1 MRICKFFCTFA
12 HFYIAIIMNMKKS
25 ILILVLAIGNALL
38 AIGNEPSDMM
48 HLLQGGYDAKILTTE
63 EQDSLLAIGNSQSPI
78 ANSQSPQTRY
88 RLEYENKQQLFRH
101 SFFADYYL
109 IDTQKNTRIRMCE
122 QPVRDAVISPN
133 GKYVVYAKADNN
145 LYIYKIDFKTEV
157 PITTDTNTDIFNG
170 IADWLY
176 EEEFGITRL
185 FAFSPDSKMVAFVRL
200 NETGVPAFEWQT
212 FLSSGVQ
219 EFRSSGVTSEQVQ
232 STSEPLNSSYAAS
245 YPQLHSLRYPRA
257 GEVNAKAS
265 VCVYDIHYKSIKTMQ
280 LPEDKEYYV
289 PRLQWGVQ
297 PAATKAEP
305 QPTADLMLM
314 LMNRDQTQMKV
325 LKANAKSTVTKNFY
339 EEESKQYYV
348 NFELFDEWQWL
359 QDGRVIVLSEKNGWM
374 QAYLYSAQGMEQKC
388 LTPEARDVMRLYGF
402 DEKTQTLYYLAAP
415 TPLTRQAYA
424 YNLRKATTTQLTT
437 GEGTHAL
444 TFSKDWKQYI
454 DCYQSLDTPNR
465 YTLYKA
471 TGNGQWAKDRVVLH
485 NDSVAAA
492 WQATGLPNKEFLTI
506 TTERGDVLNAW
517 RVLPVGFDENKKYP
531 VVMMQYSGPSS
542 QRVTDTWRKRFAHY
556 LAAQGY
562 LVVCADP
569 RGTHARGRAWRNAT
583 YMQLGQKEAEDQ
595 ISVAKYLKSL
605 PYVDGDRIALCGWS
619 YGGYQTLMCMS
630 TPSELSELSEPLF
643 KCGIAIAPVT
653 SWRLYDSAYT
663 ERYMRRPQVND
674 YGYEGTDLMKKAAQ
688 LQGKLLLVHGL
699 ADDNVHAQ
707 QSWLYV
713 NALVQA
719 GKQFEMQFYPDD
731 NHFLRN
737 GNNYEHLHKRVLG
750 FLDAAL

>member
-1 MRICKFFCTFA
+1 
-12 HFYIAIIMNMKKS
+12 MNMKKT
-25 ILILVLAIGNALL
+25 ILIIGLALL
-38 AIGNEPSDMM
+38 AVTASAADMM

-63 EQDSLLAIGNSQSPI
+63 EQDSLLAIGNGQL
-78 ANSQSPQTRY
+78 AMGRY

-101 SFFADYYL
+101 SFLADYYL
-109 IDTQKNTRIRMCE
+109 IDTHKNTRIRMSE

-157 PITTDTNTDIFNG
+157 AITTDTNTDIFNG
-170 IADWLY
+170 ISDWLY

-212 FLSSGVQ
+212 MLGM
-219 EFRSSGVTSEQVQ
+219 G
-232 STSEPLNSSYAAS
+232 S

-305 QPTADLMLM
+305 QPTADLMVM

-374 QAYLYSAQGMEQKC
+374 QAYLYSSQGMEQKL

-424 YNLRKATTTQLTT
+424 YNLRKGTTTQLTT

-454 DCYQSLDTPNR
+454 DCYQSLHTPNR
-465 YTLYKA
+465 YTLYETTKVVGSR
-471 TGNGQWAKDRVVLH
+471 TTSLSEVGQVILH

-492 WQATGLPNKEFLTI
+492 WQASGLPNKEFLTI

-517 RVLPVGFDENKKYP
+517 RVLPVGFDANKKYP

-562 LVVCADP
+562 LVVCADG
-569 RGTHARGRAWRNAT
+569 RGTNARGRAWRNAT

-605 PYVDGDRIALCGWS
+605 PYVDGDKMALCGWS
-619 YGGYQTLMCMS
+619 YGGYQTIMCMS
-630 TPSELSELSEPLF
+630 TPSELSEPSEPLF

-737 GNNYEHLHKRVLG
+737 GSNYEHLHKRILG

>member
-212 FLSSGVQ
+212 FLG
-219 EFRSSGVTSEQVQ
+219 ERLEAKGEG
-232 STSEPLNSSYAAS
+232 S

-265 VCVYDIHYKSIKTMQ
+265 VCVYDIYYKSIKTMQ

-454 DCYQSLDTPNR
+454 DCYQSLHTPNR

-471 TGNGQWAKDRVVLH
+471 MGNGQWAKDRVVLD
-485 NDSVAAA
+485 NDSIAAA

-569 RGTHARGRAWRNAT
+569 RGTHARGREWRNAT

-605 PYVDGDRIALCGWS
+605 PYVDDDRIALCGWS
-619 YGGYQTLMCMS
+619 YGGYQTIMCMS
-630 TPSELSELSEPLF
+630 TPSELTEPSEPLF

-713 NALVQA
+713 DALVQA

-737 GNNYEHLHKRVLG
+737 GANYEHLHKRILG

>member
-1 MRICKFFCTFA
+1 
-12 HFYIAIIMNMKKS
+12 MNMKKT
-25 ILILVLAIGNALL
+25 ILILVSTLIATMAM
-38 AIGNEPSDMM
+38 ATADMM
-48 HLLQGGYDAKILTTE
+48 HLLTGGYDAKVLTTA
-63 EQDSLLAIGNSQSPI
+63 QMDSIFGAKGDEAIG
-78 ANSQSPQTRY
+78 RY
-88 RLEYENKQQLFRH
+88 KLEYENKQQLFRR
-101 SFFADYYL
+101 SFLADYYL
-109 IDTQKNTRIRMCE
+109 VDTQKNTRTRLSD
-122 QPVRDAVISPN
+122 QPVRDAIISPN

-157 PITTDTNTDIFNG
+157 AVTTDTNIEIFNG

-200 NETGVPAFEWQT
+200 NETQVPSFKWQT
-212 FLSSGVQ
+212 MLGSGVQ
-219 EFRSSGVTSEQVQ
+219 G
-232 STSEPLNSSYAAS
+232 S
-245 YPQLHSLRYPRA
+245 YPELHSLRYPRA
-257 GEVNAKAS
+257 GEQNAKAS

-289 PRLQWGVQ
+289 PRLRWGIQ

-305 QPTADLMLM
+305 QPMADLMIM

-325 LKANAKSTVTKNFY
+325 LKANAKSTVTQGFY
-339 EEESKQYYV
+339 EEASKQYYV

-359 QDGRVIVLSEKNGWM
+359 NDGRVIVLSEKNGWM
-374 QAYLYSAQGMEQKC
+374 QAYLYSAQGMEQKL
-388 LTPEARDVMRLYGF
+388 LTPAARDVMRLYGY
-402 DEKTQTLYYLAAP
+402 DEKTQTLYYQAAP

-424 YNLRKATTTQLTT
+424 YNLRKGTTTQLTT

-444 TFSKDWKQYI
+444 TFSKNMTQYI
-454 DCYQSLDTPNR
+454 DCYQSLNTPNR

-471 TGNGQWAKDRVVLH
+471 AGNGQWAKDRVVLS

-492 WQATGLPNKEFLTI
+492 WQALGLPNKEFFHL
-506 TTERGDVLNAW
+506 TTERGDTLHAW
-517 RVLPVGFDENKKYP
+517 RVLPVGFDANKKYP

-562 LVVCADP
+562 LVVCADG
-569 RGTHARGRAWRNAT
+569 RGIHARGRAWRNAT

-595 ISVAKYLKSL
+595 ISVAKYLQTL
-605 PYVDGDRIALCGWS
+605 PYVDADKIALCGWS
-619 YGGYQTLMCMS
+619 YGGYQTLVCMS
-630 TPSELSELSEPLF
+630 TPSELSEPSEPLF

-674 YGYEGTDLMKKAAQ
+674 AGYEQTDLMKQAAQ

-737 GNNYEHLHKRVLG
+737 GANYEHLHNRIIG
-750 FLDAAL
+750 FLQNNL

>member
-212 FLSSGVQ
+212 FLG
-219 EFRSSGVTSEQVQ
+219 ERLEAKGEG
-232 STSEPLNSSYAAS
+232 S

-454 DCYQSLDTPNR
+454 DCYQSLHTPNR

-619 YGGYQTLMCMS
+619 YGGYQTIMSMS
-630 TPSELSELSEPLF
+630 TPGALW

>member
-1 MRICKFFCTFA
+1 MRICNFFCTFV
-12 HFYIAIIMNMKKS
+12 HFFKTEYILIMNMKKS
-25 ILILVLAIGNALL
+25 ILILVLSIGNALL
-38 AIGNEPSDMM
+38 AMGNGQCDMM
-48 HLLQGGYDAKILTTE
+48 HLLQGGYDAKTLS
-63 EQDSLLAIGNSQSPI
+63 QQQMDSVLEVRSSGGQEVGSE
-78 ANSQSPQTRY
+78 RY

-101 SFFADYYL
+101 SFLADYYL
-109 IDTQKNTRIRMCE
+109 IDTHKNTRIRMCE

-157 PITTDTNTDIFNG
+157 AVTTDTNTDIFNG

-212 FLSSGVQ
+212 MLGSGVQ
-219 EFRSSGVTSEQVQ
+219 G
-232 STSEPLNSSYAAS
+232 S
-245 YPQLHSLRYPRA
+245 YPELHLLRYSRA
-257 GEVNAKAS
+257 GEQNAKAS

-289 PRLQWGVQ
+289 PRLRWGVQ

-374 QAYLYSAQGMEQKC
+374 QVYLYSAQGMEQKL

-402 DEKTQTLYYLAAP
+402 DEKTQTLYYQAAP

-424 YNLRKATTTQLTT
+424 YNLRKGTTTQLTI

-454 DCYQSLDTPNR
+454 DCYQSLHTPNR

-471 TGNGQWAKDRVVLH
+471 IGNGQWAKDRVVLN

-569 RGTHARGRAWRNAT
+569 RGTHARGREWRNAT

-619 YGGYQTLMCMS
+619 YGGYQTIMSMS
-630 TPSELSELSEPLF
+630 TPGALW

-737 GNNYEHLHKRVLG
+737 GANYEHLHKRILG

>member
-1 MRICKFFCTFA
+1 
-12 HFYIAIIMNMKKS
+12 MKKT
-25 ILILVLAIGNALL
+25 ILIIGLALL
-38 AIGNEPSDMM
+38 AITASAADMM
-48 HLLQGGYDAKILTTE
+48 HLLQGGYDAKILTPTE
-63 EQDSLLAIGNSQSPI
+63 MDSIFANSQSPI
-78 ANSQSPQTRY
+78 ANSQSSQTRY

-101 SFFADYYL
+101 SFLADYYL
-109 IDTQKNTRIRMCE
+109 IDTQKNTRIRMSE

-157 PITTDTNTDIFNG
+157 PITSDGAMGNGQWAMGDRNIFNG

-200 NETGVPAFEWQT
+200 NETEVPSFEWQT
-212 FLSSGVQ
+212 MLGD
-219 EFRSSGVTSEQVQ
+219 EAKGDEAMRRGGD
-232 STSEPLNSSYAAS
+232 
-245 YPQLHSLRYPRA
+245 YPAIHSLRYPRA
-257 GEVNAKAS
+257 GEKNAKAS

-289 PRLQWGVQ
+289 PRLRWGVQ

-359 QDGRVIVLSEKNGWM
+359 SDGRVIVLSEKNGWM
-374 QAYLYSAQGMEQKC
+374 QAYLYSAQGMEQKL
-388 LTPEARDVMRLYGF
+388 LTPEARDVMRIYGY

-415 TPLTRQAYA
+415 SPLTRHAYA
-424 YNLRKATTTQLTT
+424 YNLRKGTTTQLTT

-444 TFSKDWKQYI
+444 TFSEDMKQYI
-454 DCYQSLDTPNR
+454 DCYQSINTPNR

-471 TGNGQWAKDRVVLH
+471 MGNGQWAKDRVVLN
-485 NDSVAAA
+485 NDSIAAA
-492 WQATGLPNKEFLTI
+492 WQAAGLPNKEFFTI

-517 RVLPVGFDENKKYP
+517 RVLPVGFDASKKYP

-542 QRVTDTWRKRFAHY
+542 QRVTATWRKRFAHY
-556 LAAQGY
+556 LAAEGY
-562 LVVCADP
+562 LVVCADG
-569 RGTHARGRAWRNAT
+569 RGTNARGRAWRNAT

-605 PYVDGDRIALCGWS
+605 PYVDGDKMALCGWS
-619 YGGYQTLMCMS
+619 YGGYQTIMSMS
-630 TPSELSELSEPLF
+630 TPGALW

-713 NALVQA
+713 DALVQA

-737 GNNYEHLHKRVLG
+737 GANYEHLHKRILG

>member
-1 MRICKFFCTFA
+1 MQFFLYLCALFFKTE
-12 HFYIAIIMNMKKS
+12 YILIMNMKKS

-38 AIGNEPSDMM
+38 AMGNGQCNMM

-63 EQDSLLAIGNSQSPI
+63 EQDSLLAIGNGQL
-78 ANSQSPQTRY
+78 AMGRY

-101 SFFADYYL
+101 SFLADYYL
-109 IDTQKNTRIRMCE
+109 IDTHKNTRIRMCE

-157 PITTDTNTDIFNG
+157 AITTDTNTDIFNG

-289 PRLQWGVQ
+289 PRLRWGVQ

-374 QAYLYSAQGMEQKC
+374 QAYLYSAQGMEQKL

-402 DEKTQTLYYLAAP
+402 DEKTQTLYYQAAP

-424 YNLRKATTTQLTT
+424 YNLRKGTTTQLTT

-454 DCYQSLDTPNR
+454 DCYQSLHTPNR

-569 RGTHARGRAWRNAT
+569 RGTHARGREWRNAT

-619 YGGYQTLMCMS
+619 YGGYQTIMSMS
-630 TPSELSELSEPLF
+630 TPGALW

-653 SWRLYDSAYT
+653 SWRFYDSAYT

-737 GNNYEHLHKRVLG
+737 GANYEHLHKRILG

>member
-1 MRICKFFCTFA
+1 
-12 HFYIAIIMNMKKS
+12 MNMKKT
-25 ILILVLAIGNALL
+25 ILILVSTLIATMAM
-38 AIGNEPSDMM
+38 ATADMM
-48 HLLQGGYDAKILTTE
+48 HLLQGGYDAKVLTPTE
-63 EQDSLLAIGNSQSPI
+63 MDSIF
-78 ANSQSPQTRY
+78 ANSSSPQTRY
-88 RLEYENKQQLFRH
+88 KLEYENKQQLFRH
-101 SFFADYYL
+101 SFLADYYL
-109 IDTQKNTRIRMCE
+109 IDTQKNTRTRLSD
-122 QPVRDAVISPN
+122 QPVRDAIISPN

-157 PITTDTNTDIFNG
+157 PVTTDTNTEIFNG

-200 NETGVPAFEWQT
+200 NETQVPSFKWQT
-212 FLSSGVQ
+212 MLSDEAKG
-219 EFRSSGVTSEQVQ
+219 
-232 STSEPLNSSYAAS
+232 N
-245 YPQLHSLRYPRA
+245 YPELHSLRYPRA
-257 GEVNAKAS
+257 GEQNAKAS

-289 PRLQWGVQ
+289 PRLRWGVQ

-305 QPTADLMLM
+305 QPTADLMIM

-325 LKANAKSTVTKNFY
+325 LKANAKSTVTQGFY
-339 EEESKQYYV
+339 EETSKQCYV

-359 QDGRVIVLSEKNGWM
+359 NDGRVIVLSEKNGWM
-374 QAYLYSAQGMEQKC
+374 QAYLYSAQGMEQKL
-388 LTPEARDVMRLYGF
+388 LTPAARDVMRLYGY
-402 DEKTQTLYYLAAP
+402 DEKTQTLYYQAAP

-424 YNLRKATTTQLTT
+424 YNLRKGTTTQLTT

-444 TFSKDWKQYI
+444 TFSKNMTQYI
-454 DCYQSLDTPNR
+454 DCYQSLNTPNR

-471 TGNGQWAKDRVVLH
+471 VGNGQWAKDRVVLD
-485 NDSVAAA
+485 NDSIAAA
-492 WQATGLPNKEFLTI
+492 WQASRLPNKEFFYL
-506 TTERGDVLNAW
+506 TTERGDTLHAW
-517 RVLPVGFDENKKYP
+517 RVLPVGFDANKKYP

-562 LVVCADP
+562 LVVCADG

-595 ISVAKYLKSL
+595 ISVAKYLQTL
-605 PYVDGDRIALCGWS
+605 PYVDADKIALCEWS
-619 YGGYQTLMCMS
+619 YGGYQTLVCMS
-630 TPSELSELSEPLF
+630 AQANISTLNSQLSTIF

-674 YGYEGTDLMKKAAQ
+674 AGYELTDLMKQAAQ

-737 GNNYEHLHKRVLG
+737 GANYEHLHNRIIG
-750 FLDAAL
+750 FLQNNL

>member
-1 MRICKFFCTFA
+1 MRICNFFCTFV
-12 HFYIAIIMNMKKS
+12 HFFKTEYILIMNMKKS

-38 AIGNEPSDMM
+38 AMGNGQCDMM

-63 EQDSLLAIGNSQSPI
+63 EQDSLLAIGNGQL
-78 ANSQSPQTRY
+78 AMGRY
-88 RLEYENKQQLFRH
+88 RLEYENKQQLFRR
-101 SFFADYYL
+101 SFLADYYL
-109 IDTQKNTRIRMCE
+109 IDTHKNTRIRMCE

-157 PITTDTNTDIFNG
+157 AITTDTNTDIFNG

-374 QAYLYSAQGMEQKC
+374 QAYLYSAQGMEQKL

-424 YNLRKATTTQLTT
+424 YNLRKATTTQLST

-454 DCYQSLDTPNR
+454 DCYQSLHTPNR

-569 RGTHARGRAWRNAT
+569 RGTHARGREWRNAT

-619 YGGYQTLMCMS
+619 YGGYQTIMSMS
-630 TPSELSELSEPLF
+630 TPGALW

-653 SWRLYDSAYT
+653 SWRFYDSAYT

-737 GNNYEHLHKRVLG
+737 GANYEHLHKRILG